1 MNHQLEKGKRYFLKI
16 NLLRFTEKPET
27 MVAVAA
33 RLCYSP
39 VGVNELLKEMVEDDI
54 NKLVRFV
61 IKSGHLSTTEHINFT
76 FAIEGVSRAL
86 THQLVRHR
94 VASYNQ
100 QSQRYVSFKDNFEYI
115 TPPQIAEDSNIK
127 DEYDKL
133 VKNTHDLYKRLLNK
147 GIEAEDAR
155 YLLPNA
161 SETKIIVTMN
171 GRELLHFFTVR
182 CCNRAQWEIRE
193 MAIKM
198 LKQVKKTAPIVFEKA
213 GPNCLRGLCSEGKFK
228 CDHPPKASDF

>member
-1 MNHQLEKGKRYFLKI
+1 MRI

-39 VGVNELLKEMVEDDI
+39 VGVSELLEEMDEEDI

-61 IKSGHLSTTEHINFT
+61 IKSRHLSTTEHISFT

-100 QSQRYVSFKDNFEYI
+100 QSQRYVSFKDKFEYI
-115 TPPQIAEDSNIK
+115 IPPEIEKDSDIRE
-127 DEYDKL
+127 EYDKL
-133 VKNTHDLYKRLLNK
+133 IKDTHELYKKFLDK
-147 GIEAEDAR
+147 GIEPEDAR

-198 LKQVKKTAPIVFEKA
+198 LKQVKKMAPIVFEKA
-213 GPNCLRGLCSEGKFK
+213 GPNCLRGPCPEGKFK
-228 CDHPPKASDF
+228 CDNPPKASDFKV

>member
-1 MNHQLEKGKRYFLKI
+1 MKV
-16 NLLRFTEKPET
+16 NLLRCTEKPEK

-39 VGVNELLKEMVEDDI
+39 VGVDELIEELSDEEV

-61 IKSGHLSTTEHINFT
+61 VKSGHLSTTEHINFT

-94 VASYNQ
+94 MASYNQ
-100 QSQRYVSFKDNFEYI
+100 QSQRYVEFKDKFEYI
-115 TPPQIAEDSNIK
+115 IPTSIEN
-127 DEYDKL
+127 
-133 VKNTHDLYKRLLNK
+133 NTAACKKYNALIVEIHNLYKELLDS

-155 YLLPNA
+155 YILPNA

-193 MAIKM
+193 LAINM
-198 LKQVKKTAPIVFEKA
+198 LKQVKRVAPVVFEKA
-213 GPNCLRGLCSEGKFK
+213 GPNCLRMPCPEGKFK
-228 CDHPPKASDF
+228 CDNPPKASDFDA

>member
-1 MNHQLEKGKRYFLKI
+1 MKI
-16 NLLRFTEKPET
+16 SLLRSTEKPET
-27 MVAVAA
+27 MVAIAA

-39 VGVNELLKEMVEDDI
+39 ASVSELLDEMGKKEI

-61 IKSGHLSTTEHINFT
+61 IKSGHLSTTEHISFT

-100 QSQRYVSFKDNFEYI
+100 QSQRYVSFRDNFEYVI
-115 TPPQIAEDSNIK
+115 PPQIKKDISIK
-127 DEYDKL
+127 KRYDEL
-133 VKNTHDLYKRLLNK
+133 IKNTHELYKNLIDL

-193 MAIKM
+193 MAINM
-198 LKQVKKTAPIVFEKA
+198 LKKVKKVAPTVFENA
-213 GPNCLRGLCSEGKFK
+213 GPNCLRGPCPEGKFK
-228 CDHPPKASDF
+228 CDNPPKASDF

>member
-1 MNHQLEKGKRYFLKI
+1 MKVKLIKYTPEPEK
-16 NLLRFTEKPET
+16 

-39 VGVNELLKEMVEDDI
+39 IGGEQLLEDLETEEAH
-54 NKLVRFV
+54 KLVRFV
-61 IKSGHLSTTEHINFT
+61 VKSGHLSTTEHITFT

-94 VASYNQ
+94 LASYNQ
-100 QSQRYVSFKDNFEYI
+100 QSQRYVKFTGNYEYI
-115 TPPQIAEDSNIK
+115 TPPAVKNNPAVCVK
-127 DEYDKL
+127 YDKF
-133 VKNTHDLYKRLLNK
+133 VKNIHNFYGELIEA
-147 GIEAEDAR
+147 GIEPEDAR
-155 YLLPNA
+155 YILPSA

-193 MAIKM
+193 LATIM
-198 LKQVKKTAPIVFEKA
+198 LKLVRKVCPVVFEKA
-213 GPNCLRGLCSEGKFK
+213 GPNCLRGPCPEGKFS
-228 CDHPPKASDF
+228 CGNPPDESDFNE

>member
-1 MNHQLEKGKRYFLKI
+1 MKVNLIKYTQEPEK
-16 NLLRFTEKPET
+16 T
-27 MVAVAA
+27 VAVAA

-39 VGVNELLKEMVEDDI
+39 VGVDDLMNELSDESVE
-54 NKLVRFV
+54 KLVRFV

-94 VASYNQ
+94 IASYNQ
-100 QSQRYVSFKDNFEYI
+100 QSQRYVKFKDNFEYI
-115 TPPQIAEDSNIK
+115 LPPSIEKDKDSKKKFEGMISDIHN
-127 DEYDKL
+127 
-133 VKNTHDLYKRLLNK
+133 LYKELLAS

-155 YLLPNA
+155 YILPNA
-161 SETKIIVTMN
+161 SETKIIVTMD

-193 MAIKM
+193 LATKM
-198 LKQVKKTAPIVFEKA
+198 LKLVKKVAPLVFEKA
-213 GPNCLRGLCSEGKFK
+213 GPNCLRGSCQEGKFK
-228 CDHPPKASDF
+228 CENPPKASDFDA

>member
-1 MNHQLEKGKRYFLKI
+1 MKI
-16 NLLRFTEKPET
+16 NLLKFTEKPET

-39 VGVNELLKEMVEDDI
+39 VGVSELLEELGKKEV

-61 IKSGHLSTTEHINFT
+61 IKSGHLSTIEHICFT

-115 TPPQIAEDSNIK
+115 VPPEIEKDSDIK
-127 DEYDKL
+127 DEYNSLIKD
-133 VKNTHDLYKRLLNK
+133 THKLYKKLLDE

-193 MAIKM
+193 MAINM
-198 LKQVKKTAPIVFEKA
+198 LKQVKKVAPVVFEKA
-213 GPNCLRGLCSEGKFK
+213 GPNCLRSPCPEGKFK
-228 CDHPPKASDF
+228 CDNTPKASDF

>member
-1 MNHQLEKGKRYFLKI
+1 MKV
-16 NLLRFTEKPET
+16 NLLRYTEKPEK

-39 VGVNELLKEMVEDDI
+39 VGVDELMEKLSDEEV

-61 IKSGHLSTTEHINFT
+61 VKSGHLSTTEHINFT
-76 FAIEGVSRAL
+76 FAIEGISRAL

-100 QSQRYVSFKDNFEYI
+100 QSQRYVKFKDKFEYI
-115 TPPQIAEDSNIK
+115 TPTSIENNSDARKKYND
-127 DEYDKL
+127 L
-133 VKNTHDLYKRLLNK
+133 VVEIHNLYKELLDS
-147 GIEAEDAR
+147 GIKAEDAR
-155 YLLPNA
+155 YILPNA

-193 MAIKM
+193 LATNM
-198 LKQVKKTAPIVFEKA
+198 LKQVKRAAPVVFEKA
-213 GPNCLRGLCSEGKFK
+213 GPNCLRMPCPEGKFK
-228 CDHPPKASDF
+228 CDDPPKASDFNT

>member
-1 MNHQLEKGKRYFLKI
+1 MKVNLIEYTREPEK
-16 NLLRFTEKPET
+16 

-39 VGVNELLKEMVEDDI
+39 VGVDELMDKLGDEDAK
-54 NKLVRFV
+54 KLVRFV
-61 IKSGHLSTTEHINFT
+61 IKSGHHSTIEHIYFT

-94 VASYNQ
+94 IASYNQ
-100 QSQRYVSFKDNFEYI
+100 QSQRYVKFRDNFEYI
-115 TPPQIAEDSNIK
+115 TPPSIEKDKDFKKKFDSLISNI
-127 DEYDKL
+127 
-133 VKNTHDLYKRLLNK
+133 HDTYKELLDS

-155 YLLPNA
+155 YILPNA

-171 GRELLHFFTVR
+171 GRELLHFFTLR

-193 MAIKM
+193 LAKKM
-198 LKQVKKTAPIVFEKA
+198 LKLVKKVAPAVFEEA
-213 GPNCLRGLCSEGKFK
+213 GPSCLRGPCPEGKFK
-228 CDHPPKASDF
+228 CKNPPKASDFDV

>member
-1 MNHQLEKGKRYFLKI
+1 MKVNLIKYTREPEK
-16 NLLRFTEKPET
+16 

-39 VGVNELLKEMVEDDI
+39 FGVDELMDELGDEDVE
-54 NKLVRFV
+54 KLVRFV
-61 IKSGHLSTTEHINFT
+61 IKSGHHSTTEHIYFT

-94 VASYNQ
+94 IASYNQ
-100 QSQRYVSFKDNFEYI
+100 QSQRYVKFKDNFEYI
-115 TPPQIAEDSNIK
+115 TPPSIEKDKDSKKKFDSLISNIH
-127 DEYDKL
+127 
-133 VKNTHDLYKRLLNK
+133 NLYKELLDS
-147 GIEAEDAR
+147 GVEAEDAR
-155 YLLPNA
+155 YILPNA

-193 MAIKM
+193 LAKKM
-198 LKQVKKTAPIVFEKA
+198 LKLVRKVAPIVFEEA
-213 GPNCLRGLCSEGKFK
+213 GPNCLRGPCPEGKFK
-228 CDHPPKASDF
+228 CENPPEASDFDA